1 MEKTNE
7 VVNNYFTISAQ
18 ETRQT
23 KNKHK
28 RNLLIITVSCV
39 KKICL
44 VRSKKKNYRKLK
56 NRTINKSEHVAK

>member
-1 MEKTNE
+1 MRLWIITSQFQLKKQDKQKTN
-7 VVNNYFTISAQ
+7 TQ
-18 ETRQT
+18 L
-23 KNKHK
+23 
-28 RNLLIITVSCV
+28 NLLIITVSCV

>member
-1 MEKTNE
+1 MRLWIITSQFQLKKQDKQKTN
-7 VVNNYFTISAQ
+7 TQ
-18 ETRQT
+18 
-23 KNKHK
+23 

-56 NRTINKSEHVAK
+56 NRTINKSEHVAT